1 MTDVLRIAGLF
12 AGIGGLDAGVALGIE
27 EAGIPVEHTAL
38 VEREPFPRRVLAARF
53 PGVPLLED
61 VREVRGEDL
70 GGADVVVGGFPC
82 FPAGTLIE
90 TVEGLRPIETLAIGD
105 LVYTH
110 KKRFRRVTCTMRKQD
125 APLLVVKAT
134 GGIPLRCTPEHP
146 FFARVRTREWNK
158 ARRRHDRVFSEPSW
172 VEAKDLTKDHFLAQP
187 IRESVDAFSAQSPD
201 FWELVGRYLGDG
213 WIVDYPRKGRPVS
226 RMKKV
231 LICCALKEQEEL
243 RDLIE
248 RAGFHATLALERT
261 VAKFHISSKDFVDFL
276 RPFGKYAHGKCVP
289 GFVFDL
295 PLEHLRAFW
304 KGYIGADGS
313 DLKSVKGVRITT
325 VSKELCLGMAN
336 LARVVH
342 QRAVSVIH
350 TPRPSKTFIEG
361 REVNQRD
368 TFDVFVYDKN
378 KVSFVEDGFA
388 WVPVRSVTETNE
400 TSEVFNISVE
410 EDESYTA
417 DGFVVHNCQDV
428 SGAKR
433 DAQGLAGERS
443 GLWSE
448 QRRIIEEAQPYFAV
462 VENVEALLRRG
473 LWKVLADLHA
483 AGYVAQYDVLTAH
496 SVGAPHQRERVFVLA
511 QRRDAFDYLGGRFN
525 AGRFAR
531 FQPHDTGLW
540 SGARAAWPYP
550 WAESRAAVVAPVKA
564 LGNAVVPAMAAVVG
578 RGLGELMR
586 GRGVPCPHGDGRALG
601 QATRM
606 PRAGCVGPD
615 GLLHALPSATKRAT
629 ARDALDEQELKG
641 TREDRTRE
649 LAARIKARRLPT
661 PTATDW
667 KGGGVGGAWHRNLK
681 QGLGG
686 MPSPAFLEWVMGFP
700 EGWTDV

>member
-1 MTDVLRIAGLF
+1 MKTTKTTTSRSGGFDVTDVLRIAGLF

-53 PGVPLLED
+53 PDVPLFSD
-61 VREVRGEDL
+61 VREVSGADL
-70 GGADVVVGGFPC
+70 GGADVIVGGFP
-82 FPAGTLIE
+82 
-90 TVEGLRPIETLAIGD
+90 
-105 LVYTH
+105 
-110 KKRFRRVTCTMRKQD
+110 
-125 APLLVVKAT
+125 
-134 GGIPLRCTPEHP
+134 
-146 FFARVRTREWNK
+146 
-158 ARRRHDRVFSEPSW
+158 
-172 VEAKDLTKDHFLAQP
+172 
-187 IRESVDAFSAQSPD
+187 
-201 FWELVGRYLGDG
+201 
-213 WIVDYPRKGRPVS
+213 
-226 RMKKV
+226 
-231 LICCALKEQEEL
+231 
-243 RDLIE
+243 
-248 RAGFHATLALERT
+248 
-261 VAKFHISSKDFVDFL
+261 
-276 RPFGKYAHGKCVP
+276 
-289 GFVFDL
+289 
-295 PLEHLRAFW
+295 
-304 KGYIGADGS
+304 
-313 DLKSVKGVRITT
+313 
-325 VSKELCLGMAN
+325 
-336 LARVVH
+336 
-342 QRAVSVIH
+342 
-350 TPRPSKTFIEG
+350 
-361 REVNQRD
+361 
-368 TFDVFVYDKN
+368 
-378 KVSFVEDGFA
+378 
-388 WVPVRSVTETNE
+388 
-400 TSEVFNISVE
+400 
-410 EDESYTA
+410 
-417 DGFVVHNCQDV
+417 CQDV

-511 QRRDAFDYLGGRFN
+511 QRRDAFDYLGGRF
-525 AGRFAR
+525 GRFE
-531 FQPHDTGLW
+531 PHDTGLW
-540 SGARAAWPYP
+540 VGAWPYP

-578 RGLGELMR
+578 RALGELFD
-586 GRGVPCPHGDGRALG
+586 GQGVPCPRGGGGAGGGHALG
-601 QATRM
+601 HPTATTRM
-606 PRAGCVGPD
+606 PRAGCMGPD